1 MLYAAWQTSQNW
13 HTSPCKKKKKKINA
27 DQSICMSGSD
37 NKTWPVEIR
46 HSVRSTDKG
55 HSSRLYEE
63 VVSVI

>member
-1 MLYAAWQTSQNW
+1 MPPGRPPKIGTLALE
-13 HTSPCKKKKKKINA
+13 KKKKKKINA